1 MEQRFYARDA
11 AAVARDLLGCELV
24 HGDCRGRIVETE
36 AYRGRSD
43 PASHAAN
50 GETDRNRVMFGPPGR
65 SYVYICYG
73 IHAMFNVVATRDGI
87 PGGVLVRALEPVDGL
102 DTMRD
107 RRRVQEASGLCSGPG
122 KLCTAL
128 GITREHNDRDLAIGP
143 LRIEHG
149 PAPERV
155 ERTGRIGVAD
165 GEELPLRFFVA
176 DNPHVSR

>member
-1 MEQRFYARDA
+1 MDRAFYARDA
-11 AAVARDLLGCELV
+11 ARVARDLLGCELV

-50 GETDRNRVMFGPPGR
+50 GPTDRNQPMFGPPGR
-65 SYVYICYG
+65 SYVYLCYG

-87 PGGVLVRALEPVDGL
+87 PGGVLVRAVEPLRGVDV
-102 DTMRD
+102 MRD
-107 RRRVQEASGLCSGPG
+107 RRGVDETTELCSGPG

-128 GITREHNDRDLAIGP
+128 GIGLQHDDRDLSAGE

-149 PAPERV
+149 PAPETV
-155 ERTGRIGVAD
+155 ERTGRIGVAAGAD
-165 GEELPLRFFVA
+165 LPLRFLA
-176 DNPHVSR
+176 PDSLHTSR